1 MLLRQ
6 DSSIVPAENL
16 KYTDDNR
23 QERNS
28 RCRGYG
34 QPGRPDYPGRGSFR
48 AGRKDL
54 HSLK

>member
-6 DSSIVPAENL
+6 DSSIVPAVNL